1 MPAFHICTQECIIVA
16 TMVLH
21 NFIRKH
27 ENNDLER
34 GHSAWGT
41 YGSSEGG
48 HYDEMTHV
56 ISSLDK
62 TEMKLI
68 QNNITSSI
76 CRMCPL

>member
-1 MPAFHICTQECIIVA
+1 MPAFHIHTQEHIIVA
-16 TMVLH
+16 TIVLH
-21 NFIRKH
+21 NFIRAH
-27 ENNDLER
+27 ENSDLEC
-34 GHSAWGT
+34 GHSTRDT
-41 YGSSEGG
+41 YRSSEGG

>member
-1 MPAFHICTQECIIVA
+1 
-16 TMVLH
+16 MVLH
-21 NFIRKH
+21 NFIRAH

-48 HYDEMTHV
+48 HYDEMAHV

-62 TEMKLI
+62 TEMKLV